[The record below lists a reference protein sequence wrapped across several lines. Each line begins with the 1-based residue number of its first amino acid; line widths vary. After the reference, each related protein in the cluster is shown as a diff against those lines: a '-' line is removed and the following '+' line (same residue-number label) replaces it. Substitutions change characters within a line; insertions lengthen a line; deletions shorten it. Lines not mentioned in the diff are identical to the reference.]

1 MHDGQLNN
9 LKILKPVRQALRNDA
24 TEAEKRLWKYLK
36 GSQLGGRKFRR
47 QHSVGLFILDFY
59 CPSERIAVELDGI
72 VHDQPNVRS
81 YDEERQKGIESLG
94 ITVLRFLND
103 AVFLNIGEVL
113 KTIRQQ
119 FKAED

>member
-1 MHDGQLNN
+1 MYEGQLNN
-9 LKILKPVRQALRNDA
+9 LKILKPVRQTLRNDA
-24 TEAEKRLWKYLK
+24 TEAEKRLWQYLK

-59 CPSERIAVELDGI
+59 CPGERVAVELDGP

-81 YDEERQKGIESLG
+81 YDEERQKAIKSLG
-94 ITVLRFLND
+94 ITVLRFSND